1 MNKTGKSAAERRRE
15 KRWNL
20 RIHLPVFDEPSG
32 NLIGHVVDIATKGLQ
47 LVSEEPIPVEKNFQ
61 LLLEI
66 TREDGEWE
74 KIPLR
79 ALSIWSRRHHSGV
92 YNTGFHIF
100 AMPPESRQRIIQFI
114 NTLDDD

>member
-1 MNKTGKSAAERRRE
+1 MKKAGDSAAERRRE

-20 RIHLPVFDEPSG
+20 KIHLPVFDQPTGS
-32 NLIGHVVDIATKGLQ
+32 LIGHVVDIATKGLQ
-47 LVSEEPIPVEKNFQ
+47 LVSDEPIPVEKNFQ

-66 TREDGEWE
+66 TKENGEWE

-79 ALSIWSRRHHSGV
+79 ALSIWSRQHPSGV

-100 AMPPESRQRIIQFI
+100 AMPPKSRQRIIQFI
-114 NTLDDD
+114 DTLDIE